1 MATDPLPSSDPLAS
15 SAFQSAVFDEYLD
28 NARAHAAQYLRRLPD
43 RHVGARASREELLS
57 ALRIALPRQGDEGGD
72 VIDLLAAQAERGAV
86 ACSSPRYFG
95 FVIGGAYPVAL
106 AADWLV
112 STWDQ
117 NAGIYAISPLVSV
130 LEEVAAQWLLELFD
144 LPR

>member
-57 ALRIALPRQGDEGGD
+57 ALRIALPRQACRRRRGPASRGIRSPGRHR
-72 VIDLLAAQAERGAV
+72 ACERSGAT
-86 ACSSPRYFG
+86 
-95 FVIGGAYPVAL
+95 AY
-106 AADWLV
+106 
-112 STWDQ
+112 
-117 NAGIYAISPLVSV
+117 
-130 LEEVAAQWLLELFD
+130 
-144 LPR
+144 